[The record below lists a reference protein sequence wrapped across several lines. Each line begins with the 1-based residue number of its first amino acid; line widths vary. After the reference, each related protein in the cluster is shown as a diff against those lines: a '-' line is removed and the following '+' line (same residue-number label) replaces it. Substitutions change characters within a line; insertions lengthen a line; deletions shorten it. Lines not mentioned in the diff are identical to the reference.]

1 MIASQSE
8 LLPAVY
14 STATADSV
22 AAFVAANYDLPA
34 PLECILLQRGFNDSF
49 SIRTPDRT
57 RYVLRISG
65 RRRRGHADVDAET
78 RFLVLALPRPVG
90 VIS

>member
-49 SIRTPDRT
+49 PVRVAEWGTASMTWLGQQEEF
-57 RYVLRISG
+57 LR
-65 RRRRGHADVDAET
+65 AWEAEK
-78 RFLVLALPRPVG
+78 LSPSLLG
-90 VIS
+90 